1 MTTTASLTDRY
12 VWAAARTLPEAQ
24 RVDFDRELRERI
36 GDATDALVETG
47 SSPDEAERAALT
59 ELGDPAALAAQ
70 YIDRP
75 LQLIGPRFYLMWWRL
90 LKLLYSIVLPIG
102 AAGVLL
108 AQLLSGADIGE
119 AIGSAVVTAISLA
132 VHLGFW
138 TTLVF
143 AVLERTPAEAGPRAI
158 DSVWTLDMLPALPEP
173 AKTSRLGELIASLV
187 FLCVFAGAIVWQQF
201 GVVFHDG
208 VREPIP
214 LLDPALW
221 SFWLPYFLAL
231 IGLEILFAIAVYAW
245 GWNWWLAGANLLL
258 NVAFTVPAL
267 WLFLTGQLISDG
279 AVEAMQWPWGDS
291 GPVVVAIIVVVT
303 IGAATWDVI
312 EGGMGGMKAWR
323 ATRARRTTAA

>member
-1 MTTTASLTDRY
+1 MTSLTDRY
-12 VWAAARTLPEAQ
+12 VWAAARTLPETQ
-24 RVDFDRELRERI
+24 RAEFDRELRERI

-47 SSPDEAERAALT
+47 SSPADAERAALT

-75 LQLIGPRFYLMWWRL
+75 LQLIGPRYYLMWWRL

-108 AQLLSGADIGE
+108 GQLLSGADIGE
-119 AIGSAVVTAISLA
+119 AIGATVATAISIA

-143 AVLERTPAEAGPRAI
+143 AVLERTTAEASQPGTVT
-158 DSVWTLDMLPALPEP
+158 VWTLDMLPALPEP
-173 AKTSRLGELIASLV
+173 AKTSRLGELIGSLV
-187 FLCVFAGAIVWQQF
+187 FLGIFAAAIVWQQF

-208 VREPIP
+208 VRESIP
-214 LLDPALW
+214 LLEPALW

-231 IGLEILFAIAVYAW
+231 IALEILFAIGLYAW
-245 GWNWWLAGANLLL
+245 GWNWWLAGANLVL

-267 WLFLTGQLISDG
+267 WLFLTGQLISDE
-279 AVEAMQWPWGDS
+279 ALEAMQWPWGDS
-291 GPVVVAIIVVVT
+291 GPVVVATIVVVV
-303 IGAATWDVI
+303 IGVAAWDVI
-312 EGGMGGMKAWR
+312 DGAIKAWR
-323 ATRARRTTAA
+323 ATRARRAARIA